1 MTGCDKILVFVDRI
15 PVMNYSAL
23 QFICDRNPVN
33 YEEIKG
39 I

>member
-1 MTGCDKILVFVDRI
+1 MTGCDKILVFVDCI
-15 PVMNYSAL
+15 QAMNYSAL

-33 YEEIKG
+33 HEEIKG